1 MKVEKITLK
10 RKELRNLKTSKRK
23 RKIQKMVRQTSL
35 KFQAYGFQAKSRT
48 GSTKFP
54 LFQIN
59 TSSILDYKMPEHQLA
74 NA

>member
-1 MKVEKITLK
+1 
-10 RKELRNLKTSKRK
+10 
-23 RKIQKMVRQTSL
+23 MVRQTSL
-35 KFQAYGFQAKSRT
+35 KFQAYGFQARLRT

-59 TSSILDYKMPEHQLA
+59 TSNILDYKMPEHQLA